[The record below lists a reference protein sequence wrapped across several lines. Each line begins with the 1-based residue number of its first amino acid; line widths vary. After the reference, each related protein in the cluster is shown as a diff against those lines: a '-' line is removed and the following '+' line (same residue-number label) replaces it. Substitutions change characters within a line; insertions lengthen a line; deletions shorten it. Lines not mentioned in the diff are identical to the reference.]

1 MASLTTDGLER
12 LMLDM
17 QEISEIPLDVAEQML
32 EAGADVLV
40 QGQREMAI
48 SMGVVES
55 GQVAASIVKG
65 KVKRTKDGYS
75 ISVYPRGSRRRG
87 NKTTRNAEI
96 AFVNEFGKRGQ
107 FPRPF
112 IRTANEKYGDEAV
125 DAAAEPYDRFLKSKN
140 L

>member
-12 LMLDM
+12 LILDM
-17 QEISEIPLDVAEQML
+17 EEISEIPSGVAEKML

-48 SMGVVES
+48 SMGVVDS

-65 KVKRTKDGYS
+65 KVKKTKDGYS
-75 ISVYPRGSRRRG
+75 VSVYPKGSRRRG
-87 NKTTRNAEI
+87 NTTTRNAEI

-112 IRTANEKYGDEAV
+112 IRTANEKYGDKAV
-125 DAAAEPYDRFLKSKN
+125 DAVAEQYDRFLKSKN

>member
-1 MASLTTDGLER
+1 MATLKTDGLAE

-17 QEISEIPLDVAEQML
+17 QEIREIPLDVAKEIL

-40 QGQREMAI
+40 KGQREMAI
-48 SMGVVES
+48 SMGVVDS

-65 KVKRTKDGYS
+65 EVKRTKDGYS

-112 IRTANEKYGDEAV
+112 IRAANEKYGDEAV
-125 DAAAEPYDRFLKSKN
+125 DAAAARYDRFLKSKN